1 MGRATASV
9 RSRPAGDVPASRRT
23 WAWVC
28 PPDSYALD
36 GATGEKGLLAALAVA
51 CLACLFCL
59 FPLQAGAESP
69 DLDVLWP
76 LRTFHK
82 WPVCPLR
89 ESLGAGGTFTPEPV

>member
-1 MGRATASV
+1 MGL
-9 RSRPAGDVPASRRT
+9 PAGQL
-23 WAWVC
+23 C
-28 PPDSYALD
+28 PGRGD
-36 GATGEKGLLAALAVA
+36 GREGAVSGTRGGLPGLLVL
-51 CLACLFCL
+51 
-59 FPLQAGAESP
+59 PLPPSKSGAESP